1 MVLNTF
7 LRSLTLVYNLDSSR
21 QSLLVRTTWPRGRGG
36 GGLLNKLLIGEAP
49 SRGLYIPFL
58 TEEVPVSYYLLLT
71 NGISFTYLV
80 YNFAALFKHRLI

>member
-7 LRSLTLVYNLDSSR
+7 LRSFTLVFNLDSSR
-21 QSLLVRTTWPRGRGG
+21 QSLLVRTTWPRG
-36 GGLLNKLLIGEAP
+36 GGLLNKVLIGEAP

-58 TEEVPVSYYLLLT
+58 TEDVPLSYYLLLT